1 GVACGPSRLLV
12 VDEDRPGAFAEFA
25 DSLGETIPRTLTVTT
40 AKGRHFYFRQPDGV
54 TLGNATG
61 RLAGR
66 GIDIRGRGGYVI
78 GPGSRHET
86 GVVYTPIDPAAPIR
100 PAPAW
105 PIKPRPARPRTQ
117 APVPPPHGPPT

>member
-1 GVACGPSRLLV
+1 QLRAMFSQAPRNIGVACGPSRLLV

-40 AKGRHFYFRQPDGV
+40 AKGRHFYFRQPDGD

-66 GIDIRGRGGYVI
+66 GIDLRGRGGYGI
-78 GPGSRHET
+78 GAGSRQDRKR
-86 GVVYTPIDPAAPIR
+86 GVEGKSER
-100 PAPAW
+100 GS
-105 PIKPRPARPRTQ
+105 Q
-117 APVPPPHGPPT
+117 G